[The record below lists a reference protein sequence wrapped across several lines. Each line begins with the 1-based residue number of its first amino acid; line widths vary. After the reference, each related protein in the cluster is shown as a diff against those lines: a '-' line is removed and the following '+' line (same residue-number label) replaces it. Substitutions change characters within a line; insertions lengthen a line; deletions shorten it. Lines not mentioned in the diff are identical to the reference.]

1 MRGTFRM
8 CATCQQWTGP
18 APPKAKSGYE
28 RRSFPRSIPWM
39 RGGGGHVLVDD
50 AIDAPGGLRDVETE
64 GPGDVLLDG
73 AVGGR
78 AIEPHAPA
86 QEELGVEVAEQQIG
100 VGHRGL
106 AAAQV
111 VAGGAGVGARAVGA
125 DLEEPHAV
133 DARDRA
139 AAGADLDHLD
149 HRHADRQPRALLE
162 AVGARHLELAP
173 DKRHAVVD
181 DARLG
186 GRAAHVERQKL
197 RLAALARGLGRG
209 QGAGGGPGLDEAYR
223 QTPGERRQRDAA
235 RGLHDVELAG
245 NLPLG
250 EPSLEVFQIAG
261 HQRRHVDVG
270 RRRRGALVLADLG
283 HDLRRARDRHVRGD
297 LADQRRQPSLV
308 HRVHVG
314 VQQADR
320 DRLDALGD
328 QLADDPARSVLV
340 EGLPD
345 LAIGQEPLAHF
356 AAKPPR
362 HEGRRRIDEEVV
374 HVVAAFV
381 ADLERVA
388 EALGGQERRPRAL
401 ALDERVGRERRA
413 VDDRP
418 HGARGNRRLLEERA
432 DALLDRVRRIFR
444 RGEDLAHAR
453 GPRRRV
459 DDDEVGEGA
468 ADVDAQARRHGAQS
482 TPPS

>member
-50 AIDAPGGLRDVETE
+50 AMDAPGGLRDVETE

-283 HDLRRARDRHVRGD
+283 HDLRRARDHYLRGN

-308 HRVHVG
+308 RWVHVR

-413 VDDRP
+413 VDDGP
-418 HGARGNRRLLEERA
+418 HGACGNRRLLEERA

-482 TPPS
+482 TPRS